1 MLSISRP
8 KIGETEISKPGGIFE
23 ISASI
28 KHVGE
33 LAVGV
38 YNVENI
44 GVRAGF

>member
-1 MLSISRP
+1 MLA
-8 KIGETEISKPGGIFE
+8 GIFR
-23 ISASI
+23 ILVAI

-38 YNVENI
+38 YNVENN